1 MLTLAQ
7 QATWPLAHYPAR
19 RLLNHA
25 EDEYWNA
32 LNKNCIAILGRG
44 PSLKNVHELEFIDT
58 FIIINQFEF
67 DDETVRSA
75 LRSKYLLHFT
85 NIAEHTLTLRNY
97 YLFNFIGYQLSTR
110 EGEDGWGGKRQ
121 LRGVPEFYGFK
132 PRDLPKEIEQIL
144 KEDFDPGINTTGML
158 AVLYAAEVSDASHI
172 YTAGIDFFDPGLA
185 GYLSSDDPSEE
196 RIKRRKSRSSDI
208 KRDMNAIA
216 KLYPETHFH
225 IVTQSTYD
233 PHIENIHIY
242 SRGIRSN
249 AENN

>member
-1 MLTLAQ
+1 
-7 QATWPLAHYPAR
+7 
-19 RLLNHA
+19 
-25 EDEYWNA
+25 
-32 LNKNCIAILGRG
+32 
-44 PSLKNVHELEFIDT
+44 
-58 FIIINQFEF
+58 
-67 DDETVRSA
+67 
-75 LRSKYLLHFT
+75 
-85 NIAEHTLTLRNY
+85 
-97 YLFNFIGYQLSTR
+97 LSTR

-208 KRDMNAIA
+208 KRDMNTIA
-216 KLYPETHFH
+216 KLYPEIHFH